1 MRGAH
6 TRMAIRAATFLSLC
20 LSGGALAQSPTTAQ
34 RDAIRQSCAADY
46 RSLCASVPTGGRA
59 SLQCLQQN
67 MSSLSPA
74 CQSAVGAISSG
85 GGGAAPPAPPQAG
98 HERRSTAAG
107 RPMEACR
114 GDFFRFCRG
123 IRLGGGRGLMCLR
136 EHAADLSPSCQGAL
150 MALRR

>member
-1 MRGAH
+1 MRG
-6 TRMAIRAATFLSLC
+6 TRVLARSATFVSLC
-20 LSGGALAQSPTTAQ
+20 LSGAALAQTPTTA
-34 RDAIRQSCAADY
+34 RRNAIRQSCSADY
-46 RSLCASVPTGGRA
+46 QSLCASVPTGGRA

-85 GGGAAPPAPPQAG
+85 GGGAPAAG
-98 HERRSTAAG
+98 PTRPSTAAG
-107 RPMEACR
+107 RPMAACR

-123 IRLGGGRGLMCLR
+123 VQLGGGRGLMCLR

>member
-59 SLQCLQQN
+59 SLQC
-67 MSSLSPA
+67 